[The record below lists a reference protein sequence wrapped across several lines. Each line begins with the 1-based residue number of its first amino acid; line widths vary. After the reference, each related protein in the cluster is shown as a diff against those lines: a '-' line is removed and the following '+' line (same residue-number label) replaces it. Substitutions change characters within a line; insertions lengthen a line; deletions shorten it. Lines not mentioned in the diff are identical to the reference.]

1 MRGLFTK
8 IFLGFW
14 IAQSVTFFISTM
26 LIMRHRFVRPNE
38 VMEVLSSTL
47 PSAAAAA
54 ANAYETGGC
63 SGLQQF
69 AGSLHQTVYLTDST
83 SHFLCQRSGSVRGSR
98 TAERQQTSSLAST
111 RRRLAK
117 TICGARQHNPPAA
130 NSIFFF

>member
-38 VMEVLSSTL
+38 VMEVLNSAL

-54 ANAYETGGC
+54 ANAYEGGGC
-63 SGLQQF
+63 PGLQQF
-69 AGSLHQTVYLTDST
+69 AGSLRQTIYLADSG
-83 SHFLCQRSGSVRGSR
+83 SHLLCQGSGPSADPGLLMS
-98 TAERQQTSSLAST
+98 AE
-111 RRRLAK
+111 
-117 TICGARQHNPPAA
+117 
-130 NSIFFF
+130 

>member
-38 VMEVLSSTL
+38 MNEVLNSTL

-54 ANAYETGGC
+54 VNAYESGGC

-69 AGSLHQTVYLTDST
+69 AGSLRQTIYLADSPN
-83 SHFLCQRSGSVRGSR
+83 HFLCQSAGPS
-98 TAERQQTSSLAST
+98 ADPELLA
-111 RRRLAK
+111 
-117 TICGARQHNPPAA
+117 AA
-130 NSIFFF
+130 D

>member
-38 VMEVLSSTL
+38 MNEVLNSTL

-54 ANAYETGGC
+54 ANAYEAGGC

-69 AGSLHQTVYLTDST
+69 AG
-83 SHFLCQRSGSVRGSR
+83 
-98 TAERQQTSSLAST
+98 
-111 RRRLAK
+111 
-117 TICGARQHNPPAA
+117 
-130 NSIFFF
+130 